1 MSAVTK
7 AEQSSHDRRLGRANL
22 GDRVFR
28 GSTLLFALAVLLVI
42 ALLAAVLTRAS
53 LPSLAAFGWGFLTSS
68 VWDPVHERYG
78 AWPAI
83 WGTLYSSLLAL
94 LIAVPISLGT
104 AVFLAEL
111 APAWLRNPVS
121 FLVELLAAVPSV
133 VYGLWGIFVL
143 VPAVRSLEA
152 VLGERAGS
160 FPLFSGPPYGI
171 GLLSAGLILAIMI
184 LPIITSVSREV
195 LLAVPRTQREAAYS
209 LGATHWETIRGPV
222 FRYARPGLVGAV
234 ILGLGRAL
242 GETMAVTMVIGNTW
256 NVSLS
261 LFSPGYTMPSVLA
274 NEYAEAT
281 GRLHRAALM
290 EIALLLFL
298 VSVLVNAL
306 ARFLLWSVGRGA
318 PRGVKE

>member
-1 MSAVTK
+1 
-7 AEQSSHDRRLGRANL
+7 
-22 GDRVFR
+22 
-28 GSTLLFALAVLLVI
+28 LLH
-42 ALLAAVLTRAS
+42 AS
-53 LPSLAAFGWGFLTSS
+53 LPSLAAFGWSFLVSS
-68 VWDPVHERYG
+68 VWDPVYERFG

-94 LIAVPISLGT
+94 VIAVPISLGA

-111 APAWLRNPVS
+111 SPPWLRNPVS

-143 VPAVRSLEA
+143 VPAVRALEVA
-152 VLGERAGS
+152 LGARFGD

-171 GLLSAGLILAIMI
+171 GMLSAGLILAIMI
-184 LPIITSVSREV
+184 LPIVTAVSREV
-195 LLAVPRTQREAAYS
+195 LLAVPRSQREAAFS
-209 LGATHWETIRGPV
+209 LGATRWEAIRGPV
-222 FRYARPGLVGAV
+222 FRYARPGLVGAI

-261 LFSPGYTMPSVLA
+261 LFEPGYTMPSVLA

-281 GRLHRAALM
+281 GRLHSAALM

-298 VSVLVNAL
+298 VAILVNAI
-306 ARFLLWSVGRGA
+306 ARLLLWSVGRGA